1 MKRFLTI
8 ILTLITI
15 SANAKVQYAE
25 HSVLKEGEWIKIS
38 VKETG
43 IHKTCPNDE
52 TPSTTPYAGNLSKY
66 QPKIPLYACDAQEF
80 YNPESDSTDPKIH
93 NTP

>member
-15 SANAKVQYAE
+15 SAYAKVQYAE

-43 IHKTCPNDE
+43 IHKITFQQLKDIIF
-52 TPSTTPYAGNLSKY
+52 TL
-66 QPKIPLYACDAQEF
+66 
-80 YNPESDSTDPKIH
+80 
-93 NTP
+93 